1 MIRTIQEFFDVR
13 IKRTSEVTMPQSP
26 ERALQLATAALLVE
40 VSRADHMVKEE
51 ERRAVA
57 DAVSRTFA
65 LTPEDTAALLR
76 LAEEET
82 QTAVSMY
89 QFTHLVDKGLS
100 MDQKI
105 RIVELLWTVA
115 YADAQQ
121 DKHEE
126 HLIRRIADLLHVS
139 HKDFIAAKLKARD
152 GS

>member
-1 MIRTIQEFFDVR
+1 MIRTIQEFFDAR
-13 IKRTSEVTMPQSP
+13 IKQVSGVSQQEAP
-26 ERALQLATAALLVE
+26 ERPLQLATAALLVE
-40 VSRADHMVKEE
+40 VSRADHQVTGE

-57 DAVSRTFA
+57 DAVSSTFG

-100 MDQKI
+100 MEQKV